1 MKFKFYCFK
10 IYGFILIMLISACSS
25 VPNNYE
31 HKFDARLRQLI
42 SEKDDNHIINFTMQL
57 TRNYDNEIE
66 KKLESAGVKVLTN
79 LITIV
84 TAEANVG
91 TIKKIAAYDFI
102 KFIEAD
108 KEIYPME

>member
-1 MKFKFYCFK
+1 MKFFFCYIK
-10 IYGFILIMLISACSS
+10 IYGFILIMMISACSS

-31 HKFDARLRQLI
+31 HKFDAKLRQLI
-42 SEKDDNHIINFTMQL
+42 SEKDDNHIINFTIQL
-57 TRNYDNEIE
+57 TRNYDRGIE
-66 KKLESAGVKVLTN
+66 EKLDSAGVKVMTN
-79 LITIV
+79 LVTIITAQASI
-84 TAEANVG
+84 G